1 MEIKREPDGSL
12 SLPTQKAITDELYSM
27 LDDYSRE
34 QSPAK
39 HREHLGAS
47 VIGEKCSRKLW
58 YAFRWVKLEQHE
70 PRMRRLFKRG
80 HYEEEKFRALLSWM
94 GFLVRSI
101 DHLTKC
107 QYHFSTV
114 DGHYGGSGDS
124 VALLPW
130 FQNAE
135 DLRILVEYKTH
146 NTKSFTKLKADG
158 LRKAK
163 EQHFIQMSCYGRAF
177 KIRYGLYLAINKDN
191 DDIHFEFV
199 ELDWNLA
206 LLMEKKATDIITS
219 QTPPPRISDNPAWF
233 DCKYCQFQDICHH
246 GECVEVNCRS
256 CRNAQPIENGQWRC
270 NLWNAVIPDTAAI
283 MKGCPQHQSIA

>member
-1 MEIKREPDGSL
+1 MIAREPDGSL

-47 VIGEKCSRKLW
+47 IIGDKCSRKLW

-80 HYEEEKFRALLSWM
+80 HYEEEKFAKLLSWM
-94 GFLVRSI
+94 GFHVRSI
-101 DHLTKC
+101 DPETKK
-107 QYHFSTV
+107 QYAFSSV
-114 DGHYGGSGDS
+114 SGHYGGSGDT

-130 FQNAE
+130 FQNDE
-135 DLRILVEYKTH
+135 DFRILVEYKTH
-146 NTKSFTKLKADG
+146 NAKSFAKLKKDG

-163 EQHFIQMSCYGRAF
+163 EQHFIQMSCYGLAF
-177 KIRYGLYLAINKDN
+177 KTRYGLYLAINKDN
-191 DDIHFEFV
+191 DDIYFEFI

-206 LLMEKKATDIITS
+206 RLMEKKAADIITS
-219 QTPPPRISDNPAWF
+219 QIAPPKISDNPAWS

-256 CRNAQPIENGQWRC
+256 CVSAIPVDDGQWHC
-270 NLWNAVIPDTAAI
+270 KLYGQNIPKDFVV
-283 MKGCPQHQSIA
+283 KGCPQHVSINS